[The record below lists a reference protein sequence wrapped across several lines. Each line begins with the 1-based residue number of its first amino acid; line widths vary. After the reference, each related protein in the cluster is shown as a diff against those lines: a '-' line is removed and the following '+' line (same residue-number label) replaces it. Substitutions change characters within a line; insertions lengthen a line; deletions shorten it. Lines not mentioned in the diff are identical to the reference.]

1 MPIHVLPQFEADL
14 EQYEEDR
21 KAYQA
26 LSAPKTLVVRFGA
39 MKLVGEFPTNGD
51 IKPGCGTKLIV
62 RTFRGVELGEMLT
75 TTCQNAGCGKSVSR
89 KELLEFIKNSG
100 GKDYPFYT
108 NGRVLRVATMED
120 MDRQEALEQSRHP
133 MKLDTRRRVE
143 RLGLSMHIVDTEPIL
158 GGERLTIYYTA
169 EERTDFRELIRELGI
184 EHGTRIEM
192 RQVGARDEARIVADY
207 EKCGQ
212 YCCCKNFLKVLKPVS
227 MRSAKVQKA
236 TLDPLKISGR
246 CGRLMCCLRYEDQT
260 YTELKKR
267 LPNRKTRVGT
277 PDGDGLV
284 ISTQILTQ
292 LVLVQLDKDDSQV
305 AVPIEDILPPDS
317 AVAVKPEPVTAARRE
332 KRRPRGPVRDRT
344 AQPSAKRERETPIAD
359 AGPADSPTRKRRRRR
374 RGHTSRDDAHPL
386 HERTAREGDPD
397 KQRDESTTGPT
408 SADATPSRDGGSQI
422 DEGSKSGKR
431 RRRRRRRR
439 APRDGGPNR
448 DAPDP
453 S

>member
-120 MDRQEALEQSRHP
+120 MDRQDALEQSRHP

-143 RLGLSMHIVDTEPIL
+143 RLGLRMHIVDAEPIL

-305 AVPIEDILPPDS
+305 AVPIEDISPPDS
-317 AVAVKPEPVTAARRE
+317 AVAVKPEPATAGRRE
-332 KRRPRGPVRDRT
+332 KRRPRDPVRDRT
-344 AQPSAKRERETPIAD
+344 AQPSAKRERETPIAE
-359 AGPADSPTRKRRRRR
+359 AALADSPTRKRRRRR
-374 RGHTSRDDAHPL
+374 RRRTASGETHPP
-386 HERTAREGDPD
+386 HDRTAREGDPD

-408 SADATPSRDGGSQI
+408 SADATPSRNGGSQI
-422 DEGSKSGKR
+422 EGGSKSGKR

>member
-133 MKLDTRRRVE
+133 MKLDARRRVE
-143 RLGLSMHIVDTEPIL
+143 RLGLRMHIVDAEPIL

-192 RQVGARDEARIVADY
+192 RQVGARDEARVVADY

-305 AVPIEDILPPDS
+305 AVPIEDISPPDS

-359 AGPADSPTRKRRRRR
+359 AGLADSPTRKRRRRR
-374 RGHTSRDDAHPL
+374 RRHTSGDDAHPP
-386 HERTAREGDPD
+386 HDRTAREGDPE
-397 KQRDESTTGPT
+397 KQRDESATGPT

-422 DEGSKSGKR
+422 EGGSKSGKR

>member
-332 KRRPRGPVRDRT
+332 KRRPRDPVRDRKP
-344 AQPSAKRERETPIAD
+344 QPSAKRERETPIAD
-359 AGPADSPTRKRRRRR
+359 AGLADSPTRKRRRRR
-374 RGHTSRDDAHPL
+374 RGRKSRGEASPPQDRTSP
-386 HERTAREGDPD
+386 EGDPD

-422 DEGSKSGKR
+422 EGESKSGKKR
-431 RRRRRRRR
+431 GRRRRRR